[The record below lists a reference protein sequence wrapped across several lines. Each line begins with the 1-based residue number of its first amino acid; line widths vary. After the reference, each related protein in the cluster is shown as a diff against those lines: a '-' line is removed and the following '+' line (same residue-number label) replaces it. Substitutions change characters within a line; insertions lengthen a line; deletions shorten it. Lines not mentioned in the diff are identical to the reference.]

1 MKFLWRF
8 WGVFCYFCFW
18 AAVAVFVG
26 LLALF
31 VLSFF
36 GFKTLDLF
44 LKYNDAMDKFTI
56 MTAFLTLGFVAR
68 NSWHNR
74 KNQDEISIILHYKDE
89 NFKKELPIKILRKN
103 FTRSEIFGC
112 LGAVCKKDK
121 FNIAYTKKPEFF
133 AKIIEVQNKK
143 ADSLEIE
150 ILKSDEF

>member
-1 MKFLWRF
+1 MSVIKWLWDKICRYFLYVALAIF
-8 WGVFCYFCFW
+8 VIMVVL
-18 AAVAVFVG
+18 AVLG
-26 LLALF
+26 LLG
-31 VLSFF
+31 VI
-36 GFKTLDLF
+36 TLDCF
-44 LKYNDAMDKFTI
+44 FKANDIMDKITI

-74 KNQDEISIILHYKDE
+74 KNQDEISIILYYKDE
-89 NFKKELPIKILRKN
+89 NLKKELPIKILRKN

-133 AKIIEVQNKK
+133 AKIIAVQNKK